1 MVLLI
6 EYEMYKWMLN
16 TVSGGGYLEEFSLSS
31 LLLQV
36 LFYFRQRKTIPQK
49 SDKAIFFRVEGKKAI
64 FTCWITAWG
73 KKKTKYGLDYDHSD

>member
-1 MVLLI
+1 MDARYSLR
-6 EYEMYKWMLN
+6 WW
-16 TVSGGGYLEEFSLSS
+16 VSGRIFAF

-36 LFYFRQRKTIPQK
+36 LFYFRQRKFIPQK

-73 KKKTKYGLDYDHSD
+73 KKKTKYGPDYDHSD